1 MPRSSLPNKA
11 AKKMSDAYRMLQD
24 IWTRCLRGEQTNIE
38 RDILD
43 LLLRHRIKIRQ
54 HDGDLKQIT
63 VSIPTSIDN
72 AFVIGLRYI
81 KADGTCTED
90 HFLCQQDVEMN
101 GVPIGIEPQYK
112 GRLEFRLPEYR
123 GTHKQQVDFRRPVA
137 QTRAVTQVNTITYVK
152 GDK

>member
-1 MPRSSLPNKA
+1 
-11 AKKMSDAYRMLQD
+11 MSDAYRVVQD
-24 IWTRCLRGEQTNIE
+24 IWTRYIRGERTTVE

-43 LLLRHRIKIRQ
+43 LLFRHGFKIRQ
-54 HDGDLKQIT
+54 HDGDLNQMT

-72 AFVIGLRYI
+72 TFVIGLRYV

-90 HFLCQQDVEMN
+90 HFLCQQDAGMN

-123 GTHKQQVDFRRPVA
+123 GTHKQKVDFRRPAA
-137 QTRAVTQVNTITYVK
+137 QIRAVTQVNTITYVK
-152 GDK
+152 G